1 MSSVPPDPPAS
12 IAVLERRVARERAA
26 RQQAE
31 ALLVEKSRDLYQA
44 LQASQRLQQTLRLA
58 MWASGDA
65 MWEWAPAADALRVER
80 FHHISEHGEI
90 IEGSLDLLLA
100 RVDAADRDTLR
111 LALLDLAA
119 GRSESLDLT
128 VGLLPEDASDSL
140 LWRRIRGR
148 AVERDD
154 EGRALRCL
162 GTLKDITEL
171 RRSEQ
176 SLRLLGH
183 AFASNRDGVAVL
195 DGDWRILEANAAL
208 DQLLCA
214 QGRELGGVGM
224 RELLDLAQIDLAQL
238 QRRGAV
244 QAETTLGTLDGT
256 VVPVELNVSRLGAGQ
271 GHSELFLLSV
281 RDISDRQHS
290 ERRMERMAL
299 YDALTGLPNR
309 ISLERRLQSA
319 MPDASSEEEVA
330 LLFIDIDS
338 FRTVNDGLGHAA
350 GDELLSEVALRLKGW
365 VGQGDYVARW
375 GGDEFCVLTRTVHA
389 RQRAERLARR
399 LLDVLGEPMEIK
411 EHRLR
416 VTASIGI
423 ALAPEQADSAELLL
437 KLADRAMHTAKRRGR
452 AGYSFHE
459 GDRNSS
465 GLRELEVLGA
475 LRHDLEHQR
484 LRMAAQGKVD
494 REGRLVGY
502 ETLIR
507 WTHETLGPVSPAEFI
522 PLAERNGLVHK
533 VGEVTIKQSLA
544 FAGKLLAQGLDYEVA
559 INLSPHQ
566 LGDAETLELLRRACR
581 RYKVP
586 SHRINLEIT
595 ESAVIDDPEAARDLL
610 MAFRGEGFGIAL
622 DDFGI
627 GYSSLAY
634 LRLLPLDKVKID
646 RSFITDAVEQSAA
659 RALLQGIVGL
669 CHSLGFKVVAE
680 GVETDA
686 QVALLRE
693 LRVDEMQ
700 GYLFSRPILVEQL
713 IAQLGSEH
721 PTSE

>member
-1 MSSVPPDPPAS
+1 MCDSTLKAQPDSVAT
-12 IAVLERRVARERAA
+12 IAALERRVARERAA

-31 ALLVEKSRDLYQA
+31 ALLIEKSGDLYRA
-44 LQASQRLQQTLRLA
+44 LQESRRLQQTLRLA

-65 MWEWAPAADALRVER
+65 MWDWVPGEGVLRVER
-80 FHHISEHGEI
+80 FHHISEHGETTQ
-90 IEGSLDLLLA
+90 GSLDLLLT
-100 RVDAADRDTLR
+100 RVAEADREPLQQ
-111 LALLDLAA
+111 ALLALAA
-119 GRSESLDLT
+119 GQTESIDLT
-128 VGLLPEDASDSL
+128 VGLLPEETQGDL
-140 LWRRIRGR
+140 LWRRVRGR

-154 EGRALRCL
+154 EGRAIRCL

-183 AFASNRDGVAVL
+183 AFASNRDGLAVL
-195 DGDWRILEANAAL
+195 DGDWRILESNASLERLVA
-208 DQLLCA
+208 A
-214 QGRELGGVGM
+214 EGRPLTGISAK
-224 RELLDLAQIDLAQL
+224 DLIDSSQIDIATLE
-238 QRRGAV
+238 RKGMV
-244 QAETTLGTLDGT
+244 QAETTLGTLDGS
-256 VVPVELNVSRLGAGQ
+256 VVPVELSVSRLGAGQ
-271 GHSELFLLSV
+271 GHAELLLLSA
-281 RDISDRQHS
+281 RDISDRHHS
-290 ERRMERMAL
+290 ERRLERMAL
-299 YDALTGLPNR
+299 FDALTGLPNR
-309 ISLERRLQSA
+309 ISLERRLQSS
-319 MPDASSEEEVA
+319 MPDADSGEEVA

-350 GDELLSEVALRLKGW
+350 GDELLSEVAMRLKGW

-375 GGDEFCVLTRTVHA
+375 GGDEFCVLTRTSHA
-389 RQRAERLARR
+389 RDRAERLARR

-416 VTASIGI
+416 ITASIGI

-437 KLADRAMHTAKRRGR
+437 KLADRAMNTAKRRGR
-452 AGYSFHE
+452 AGYMFHQ
-459 GDRNSS
+459 GDRDST

-494 REGRLVGY
+494 SEGRLIGY

-507 WTHETLGPVSPAEFI
+507 WTHEVLGPVSPAEFI

-544 FAGKLLAQGLDYEVA
+544 FAGKLQAMGIDYEVA

-581 RYKVP
+581 RNKVP
-586 SHRINLEIT
+586 PERINLEIT

-659 RALLQGIVGL
+659 RALLQGIIGL

-680 GVETDA
+680 GVETEA
-686 QVALLRE
+686 QVSLLRE

-700 GYLFSRPILVEQL
+700 GYLFSRPILVDEL
-713 IAQLGSEH
+713 LAQMQ
-721 PTSE
+721 PA